1 MLVKERMTTPAVVV
15 QADTPFQEALK
26 LMRDNKFR
34 RLPVVDRDGVLV
46 GIVSE
51 RDLLHASPS
60 PATTLSVWEVNY
72 LLWKLKVA
80 DIMTHH
86 VLTIDPESPLED
98 AASLMV
104 SRKIGGMPVVDNQNH
119 VLGVITE
126 TDIFR
131 AFVEMMGG
139 GQKGLRLTLQ
149 VPAGSGTLARLSKA
163 IFEAGG
169 NILSVGSLNRE
180 TDSQRELI
188 VKVRGVAK
196 DKIVDVL
203 ESLGDHVVDAREV

>member
-1 MLVKERMTTPAVVV
+1 MLVKERMTTPVIVV
-15 QADTPFQEALK
+15 QVDTPFQEALK

-34 RLPVVDRDGVLV
+34 RLPVVDREGVLV

-60 PATTLSVWEVNY
+60 PATTLSVWEINY

-104 SRKIGGMPVVDNQNH
+104 SRKIGGMPVVDGQNH
-119 VLGVITE
+119 VIGIITE
-126 TDIFR
+126 TDIFS

-149 VPAGSGTLARLSKA
+149 IPAGSGTLATLSKA

-188 VKVRGVAK
+188 VKVRGVSK
-196 DKIVDVL
+196 EKIVGVL
-203 ESLGDHVVDAREV
+203 EALGDHVVDAREV

>member
-1 MLVKERMTTPAVVV
+1 MLVKERMTTPVIVV
-15 QADTPFQEALK
+15 QVDTPFQEALK

-34 RLPVVDRDGVLV
+34 RLPVVDREGVLV

-60 PATTLSVWEVNY
+60 PATTLSVWEINY

-104 SRKIGGMPVVDNQNH
+104 SRKIGGMPVVDGQNH
-119 VLGVITE
+119 VIGIITE
-126 TDIFR
+126 TDIFS

-149 VPAGSGTLARLSKA
+149 IPAGSGTLATLSKA

-188 VKVRGVAK
+188 VKVRGVSK
-196 DKIVDVL
+196 EKIVDIL
-203 ESLGDHVVDAREV
+203 EALGDHVVDAREV